1 MTPRLAVAM
10 GLLLALLVS
19 VRLPSGQ
26 AFAPA
31 ARRFG
36 RGLST
41 SSSVVA
47 PRTVT
52 ASSSTAL
59 RMGLLDGLKKIVT
72 GQDPVELLA
81 QENEQTLATYR
92 TKVEKINGLE
102 DAYEKLS
109 DEQLRARTDE
119 FRRRLASGETLDTL
133 LVEAFA
139 VVREAAWRV
148 LSMRH
153 FDVQLM
159 GGMALHEG
167 RLAEMAT
174 GEGKTLVAVLP
185 TYLHA
190 LTGKGA
196 FVVTTSD
203 YLSRRDGETMGQ
215 VSVVLPF
222 PNAHTDNLP
231 MQLTCTCSPVTHTP
245 LNLSLLCTH
254 GRPGLPC
261 PGPVRRGRAGVPKG
275 TPTPRRLR
283 LRRDVRVQPRT
294 GVRFPPRQLGAVD
307 GERGATAVQLLR
319 GGRGGLDPYRRG
331 ADAAHHLAQR
341 YA

>member
-31 ARRFG
+31 TRRFG

-41 SSSVVA
+41 SSSVVDR
-47 PRTVT
+47 RTVST
-52 ASSSTAL
+52 ASSSSTAL

-81 QENEQTLATYR
+81 QENEQTLAAYR

-215 VSVVLPF
+215 VRVVLPF
-222 PNAHTDNLP
+222 PHAHSLSHARRS
-231 MQLTCTCSPVTHTP
+231 LTP
-245 LNLSLLCTH
+245 L
-254 GRPGLPC
+254 
-261 PGPVRRGRAGVPKG
+261 
-275 TPTPRRLR
+275 
-283 LRRDVRVQPRT
+283 
-294 GVRFPPRQLGAVD
+294 
-307 GERGATAVQLLR
+307 
-319 GGRGGLDPYRRG
+319 
-331 ADAAHHLAQR
+331 
-341 YA
+341 

>member
-1 MTPRLAVAM
+1 
-10 GLLLALLVS
+10 
-19 VRLPSGQ
+19 
-26 AFAPA
+26 
-31 ARRFG
+31 
-36 RGLST
+36 
-41 SSSVVA
+41 
-47 PRTVT
+47 
-52 ASSSTAL
+52 
-59 RMGLLDGLKKIVT
+59 MGLLDGLKKIVT

-81 QENEQTLATYR
+81 QENEQTLAAYR

-215 VSVVLPF
+215 VCVVLPF
-222 PNAHTDNLP
+222 PHAHTDNLP
-231 MQLTCTCSPVTHTP
+231 MHLTCTCSPVAYTP
-245 LNLSLLCTH
+245 LNLFSSVHTWAARCSV
-254 GRPGLPC
+254 PWAC
-261 PGPVRRGRAGVPKG
+261 PLASCRRTKRNPSAAP
-275 TPTPRRLR
+275 PTP
-283 LRRDVRVQPRT
+283 
-294 GVRFPPRQLGAVD
+294 
-307 GERGATAVQLLR
+307 AT
-319 GGRGGLDPYRRG
+319 
-331 ADAAHHLAQR
+331 
-341 YA
+341 